1 MAAGGQGAPL
11 VPAFHAAFFNS
22 HSAERVILNIGG
34 IANITCLPTGN
45 REAVSG
51 FATGPGNTLLD
62 GWAGKWLGKPFD
74 ESGVWAAAGQV
85 KQDLLAQMLKDPY
98 LRRPPPKSTG
108 PEYFNLEWL
117 QQQLKGNSLDPQD
130 IQATLTEF
138 TALSISQG
146 IKKQA
151 AACQRVIVC
160 GGGVFDKHL
169 MRRLQDS
176 LQPVPVETSSRYGL
190 DPGLV
195 EATAFAWL
203 AHRTMHRLAGNL
215 PAVTG
220 ASHPVVLGGIYPA
233 A

>member
-1 MAAGGQGAPL
+1 MAAGGQWAPL
-11 VPAFHAAFFNS
+11 VPAFHAAFF
-22 HSAERVILNIGG
+22 SAPSEERVILNIGG
-34 IANITCLPTGN
+34 IANITCLPNGN

-74 ESGVWAAAGQV
+74 ESGVWAAGGQV

-98 LRRPPPKSTG
+98 FRRSPPKSTG

-117 QQQLKGNSLDPQD
+117 QQQLKGSSLDPQD

-138 TALSISQG
+138 TALSISLG

-151 AACQRVIVC
+151 AACQRVIAC
-160 GGGVFDKHL
+160 GGGVFNKHL

-176 LQPVPVETSSRYGL
+176 LQPVPVETIQSL
-190 DPGLV
+190 W
-195 EATAFAWL
+195 A
-203 AHRTMHRLAGNL
+203 
-215 PAVTG
+215 
-220 ASHPVVLGGIYPA
+220 
-233 A
+233 